1 MKSFQRRRRAPK
13 TRRVRKGLVFM
24 GGEGSNQP
32 EIVYRPDVPYQPN
45 ISYEGE
51 PLNAFIQQ
59 KSLNDRQKELQA
71 IRNQAQARRQNIVN
85 RQKANRYKELK
96 NLRKTVKNSK
106 IINRYT
112 KPINQSARHRF
123 LNAQRLQPIG

>member
-1 MKSFQRRRRAPK
+1 
-13 TRRVRKGLVFM
+13 M
-24 GGEGSNQP
+24 GGDGSNQP

-45 ISYEGE
+45 ISYEPE
-51 PLNAFIQQ
+51 PLNNLIYK

-71 IRNQAQARRQNIVN
+71 IRNQAQKRNTNIVN
-85 RQKANRYKELK
+85 RQKANRYSELNK
-96 NLRKTVKNSK
+96 LRKTVKNSK

>member
-1 MKSFQRRRRAPK
+1 VRNS

-24 GGEGSNQP
+24 GGQSS
-32 EIVYRPDVPYQPN
+32 YQPDAL
-45 ISYEGE
+45 SYEPE

-71 IRNQAQARRQNIVN
+71 IRNQAQARNQQIIN
-85 RQKANRYKELK
+85 RQKTKRYNELNK
-96 NLRKTVKNSK
+96 LRKTVKNSR